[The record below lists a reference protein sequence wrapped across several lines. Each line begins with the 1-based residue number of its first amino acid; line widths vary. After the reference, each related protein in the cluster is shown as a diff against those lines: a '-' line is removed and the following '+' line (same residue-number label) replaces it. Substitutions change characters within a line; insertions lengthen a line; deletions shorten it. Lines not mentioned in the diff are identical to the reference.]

1 MFQYPLPWHG
11 GGGGDSMVYPW
22 STSGGGACGAGGGGD
37 SCTLGAGGAGTG
49 ICMPGE
55 SGWIPS
61 LSQSQPGCMGS
72 NDMGLI
78 PICIAPSIPPDI

>member
-22 STSGGGACGAGGGGD
+22 STSGGETCGAGGG
-37 SCTLGAGGAGTG
+37 SCTLGVGGAGTG

-55 SGWIPS
+55 SGWLSSISQPS
-61 LSQSQPGCMGS
+61 PGCMGS

-78 PICIAPSIPPDI
+78 PICQVPPIPADS